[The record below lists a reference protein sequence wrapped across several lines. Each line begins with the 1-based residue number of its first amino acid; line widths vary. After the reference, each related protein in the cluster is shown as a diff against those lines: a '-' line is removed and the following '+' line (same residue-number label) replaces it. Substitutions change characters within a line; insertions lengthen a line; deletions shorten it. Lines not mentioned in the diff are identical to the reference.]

1 MSSTTNDSAVS
12 QVTEAQS
19 KKRVSSIRDAFRRVE
34 PGEAAPEAP
43 ESLRIWCSQTT
54 YGLVGGM
61 LFGGYRGLQQA
72 RNKSIP
78 SPVPTNSIQHRT
90 AVFFVRESILTGS
103 RIGVFVS
110 MFSATALAL
119 GNSGITA
126 GIYHPANYA
135 AAGALTCGLFAAA
148 VGGWAPAAPA
158 AVFGAGT
165 AGAAAMANQSLQ
177 QAVASNLASADLPQV
192 RDEECSV
199 ARVINNFEQN
209 LAKHPLRT
217 MNRSS
222 KLESAERSLPS

>member
-1 MSSTTNDSAVS
+1 MSSTANNSATS
-12 QVTEAQS
+12 QVTEAQQTS
-19 KKRVSSIRDAFRRVE
+19 RISSIRDAFRRVE
-34 PGEAAPEAP
+34 PGETPPEAP

-54 YGLVGGM
+54 YGLLGGM
-61 LFGGYRGLQQA
+61 LFGGYRGLLQA

-110 MFSATALAL
+110 VFSATALAI
-119 GNSGITA
+119 GNSGFTA
-126 GIYHPANYA
+126 GVDHPTNYA

-177 QAVASNLASADLPQV
+177 HAVASSLVSIDVPQV
-192 RDEECSV
+192 RDEDGSV
-199 ARVINNFEQN
+199 ARVIHTFEQN

-222 KLESAERSLPS
+222 SMESAE